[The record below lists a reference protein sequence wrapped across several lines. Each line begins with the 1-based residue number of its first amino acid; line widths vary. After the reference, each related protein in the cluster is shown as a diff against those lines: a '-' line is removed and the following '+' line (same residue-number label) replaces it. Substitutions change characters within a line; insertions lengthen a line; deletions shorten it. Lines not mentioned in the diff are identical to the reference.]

1 MSRVVVER
9 AGLLESAHRVHVA
22 VVDSEGRLS
31 ASVGDAERVV
41 FHRSAAKPFQ
51 AVPLVDDKVA
61 EQFAL
66 TTEELALCCASHNG
80 ESEHEAL
87 ARSIL
92 SKAALDEK
100 DLECG
105 PHLPLDRATAE
116 ALLRA
121 GGSPSSIHNNCSGK
135 HAGMLA
141 LAVAHGWPT
150 RGYIRPDHPVQVRMV
165 AEMSRWTNLQEDE
178 IELGQDGC
186 GVVAFA
192 TPLARLAGG
201 FARLGGADGPPRQI
215 VSAMCA
221 HPFLVA
227 GTGRFGTA
235 LGRAAGE
242 RLFGKTGA
250 EGVFAVGATDGSFG
264 MAVKVEDGG
273 KRATPVAVLHV
284 LDRLGVLDGIESE
297 SLNAFRRPNVT
308 NTLGE
313 DVGVIRADFR
323 LERPA

>member
-1 MSRVVVER
+1 MSCVVVER
-9 AGLLESAHRVHVA
+9 AGLVESAHRVHVA
-22 VVDSEGRLS
+22 VVDSRGRLM

-51 AVPLVDDKVA
+51 AVPLVDDQVA
-61 EQFAL
+61 ERL
-66 TTEELALCCASHNG
+66 GLITEELALCCSSHNG
-80 ESEHEAL
+80 EPEHESL
-87 ARSIL
+87 AHSIL
-92 SKAALDEK
+92 SKAGLDES

-105 PHLPLDRATAE
+105 PHPPLDDTA
-116 ALLRA
+116 AQTLLRA
-121 GGSPSSIHNNCSGK
+121 GVSPSSIHNNCSGK

-141 LAVAHGWPT
+141 LAVVHGWPT
-150 RGYIRPDHPVQVRMV
+150 RGYIRREHPVQVRMV
-165 AEMSRWTNLQEDE
+165 TEMGRWTDLQEGE
-178 IELGQDGC
+178 IGLGQDGC

-201 FARLGGADGPPRQI
+201 FARLGGADGPPKRI
-215 VSAMCA
+215 VSAICA

-227 GTGRFGTA
+227 GKGRFGTA
-235 LGRAAGE
+235 LGQAAGE
-242 RLFGKTGA
+242 RLFGKVGA

-273 KRATPVAVLHV
+273 KRATAVAVLHV

-297 SLNAFRRPNVT
+297 PLNAFRRPSVT

-313 DVGVIRADFR
+313 EVGVIRADFR
-323 LERPA
+323 LERHG